1 MEYTYYSSSYVTET
15 QRKTAMIM
23 AIIGLLLGIGVC
35 IYTGISLFSDSSINL
50 FGVIIAPFKSENSN
64 SDSSALITLLSSLL
78 LLVVIICFVFPATT
92 IVLAIIVLATKG
104 YKKTATTVLY
114 VFMALT
120 LVFFVQSVIKITK

>member
-1 MEYTYYSSSYVTET
+1 MEYIYSSSYVTET

-23 AIIGLLLGIGVC
+23 AIIGLLLGVGVC

-64 SDSSALITLLSSLL
+64 SDSSAFITLLSSLL
-78 LLVVIICFVFPATT
+78 LLVVIFCFVFPATT
-92 IVLAIIVLATKG
+92 IVLAIIVLVTKG

-114 VFMALT
+114 VFMVLT
-120 LVFFVQSVIKITK
+120 LVFFVQSVIK